1 MRSFKTAVKIFK
13 KEVEMKWI
21 TYGIHIEDRTSF
33 RKKRQEAIRD
43 LRSRM
48 VSDLLNRHKSGEIQ
62 VWKEDLEE
70 LHRMRT
76 TPVFSIIERL
86 YVKYI

>member
-13 KEVEMKWI
+13 KEIEMKWI
-21 TYGIHIEDRTSF
+21 TYGIPIEDRTAF
-33 RKKRQEAIRD
+33 RKARQESIRG
-43 LRSRM
+43 LRNQM
-48 VSDLLNRHKSGEIQ
+48 IEDLLNRHKVGDFKI
-62 VWKEDLEE
+62 WKEDIEE

-76 TPVFSIIERL
+76 TPVFSIIERI